1 MQNRDKLNMILTCVS
16 DKAKSV
22 FEDKL
27 NSVILYGSYAR
38 GDFDSESD
46 IDIMI
51 NADILPEEINQYT
64 SQLRDQ
70 IYQFELEADCVISLC
85 VVSKSVF
92 ERFKNIVPFYQN
104 VLKEGEPLVVSE
116 KAEEYLNEI
125 NE

>member
-1 MQNRDKLNMILTCVS
+1 MQNRDKLNMILTYVS

-22 FEDKL
+22 FENKL

-51 NADILPEEINQYT
+51 IADILPEEINQYT
-64 SQLRDQ
+64 SQLRDR

-104 VLKEGEPLVVSE
+104 VLKEGEPLAV
-116 KAEEYLNEI
+116 
-125 NE
+125 

>member
-1 MQNRDKLNMILTCVS
+1 MQNRDKLNMILTYVL
-16 DKAKSV
+16 DKTKNV

-46 IDIMI
+46 INIMI
-51 NADILPEEINQYT
+51 IADILPEEINQYI
-64 SQLRDQ
+64 SKMRDR

-92 ERFKNIVPFYQN
+92 ERFKNIVPFYQK
-104 VLKEGEPLVVSE
+104 VLKEGKTLAV
-116 KAEEYLNEI
+116 
-125 NE
+125 

>member
-1 MQNRDKLNMILTCVS
+1 MQKIDKLNMILTYVL
-16 DKAKSV
+16 DKTKNV

-27 NSVILYGSYAR
+27 SSVILYGSYAR

-51 NADILPEEINQYT
+51 IADILPEEINQYT
-64 SQLRDQ
+64 SKMRDR

-104 VLKEGEPLVVSE
+104 VLKEGEPLAV
-116 KAEEYLNEI
+116 
-125 NE
+125 

>member
-1 MQNRDKLNMILTCVS
+1 MQNRNELKMILTYVS

-51 NADILPEEINQYT
+51 IADILPEEINQYT

-70 IYQFELEADCVISLC
+70 IYQFELENDCVISLC
-85 VVSKSVF
+85 VVSKSIF
-92 ERFKNIVPFYQN
+92 ERYKNIVPFYQN
-104 VLKEGEPLVVSE
+104 VLKEGEPLAV
-116 KAEEYLNEI
+116 
-125 NE
+125 

>member
-1 MQNRDKLNMILTCVS
+1 MQNRDKLNMILTYVS

-38 GDFDSESD
+38 GDFDYESD

-51 NADILPEEINQYT
+51 IADILPEEINQYT

-104 VLKEGEPLVVSE
+104 VLKEGEPLAV
-116 KAEEYLNEI
+116 
-125 NE
+125 